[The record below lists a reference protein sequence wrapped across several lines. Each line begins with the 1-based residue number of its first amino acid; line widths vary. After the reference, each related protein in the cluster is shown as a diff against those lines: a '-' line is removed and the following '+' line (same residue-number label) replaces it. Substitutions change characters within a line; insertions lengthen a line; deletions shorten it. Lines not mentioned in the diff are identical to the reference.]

1 MIPKELSFGEVYLPP
16 VLVVSVLAV
25 LLAWLTAVLLN
36 KLRWTR
42 FVTAPNLIFLA
53 IMLIYTV
60 LIGTFAI
67 PM

>member
-60 LIGTFAI
+60 LIGSFAI